1 MAETRIEIVL
11 EWDGKL
17 IGWKGTAT
25 GRHTHDG
32 VEVIEATARHEGRS
46 DYNPIWVI
54 ALLVD
59 QLCFFLDTHPRNVTS
74 VDVNFPADGL
84 DAMHRF
90 NR

>member
-11 EWDGKL
+11 EWDEMFP
-17 IGWKGTAT
+17 GWKGHGT

-32 VEVIEATARHEGRS
+32 VEVIEATAHHDGRS
-46 DYNPIWVI
+46 DHNPIWVI

-59 QLCFFLDTHPRNVTS
+59 HLCFFLDTHPRNVTS
-74 VDVNFPADGL
+74 VNVNFPTDGL
-84 DAMHRF
+84 DAMHRL